1 MDAATWGVFVIFF
14 LMAALSYGFL
24 YYAVTRFANNSKYS
38 EWRGEVDEWNK
49 RNPKKKTLRGVP
61 IISSILQI
69 TNLFSSDPFP
79 AMRPNSEEE

>member
-1 MDAATWGVFVIFF
+1 MDASTWAVFVIFF
-14 LMAALSYGFL
+14 IISALAFGSL
-24 YYAVTRFANNSKYS
+24 YAVTRFASNSKYS

-79 AMRPNSEEE
+79 AMRPNCEEE